1 MKSAFFLSVFF
12 LISGFA
18 SVSSAQSIA
27 WFNPTKVLQGSRPG
41 KAVMAKQQAL
51 QKRFAQKRKQLE
63 APLAKEK
70 DDIEKEWK
78 SFQANMSVLNA
89 KARKKRME
97 ALKAKYDAWMTKVR
111 KLQGRLGKLQQDL
124 AGEFQKVAEPF
135 SNKLKAAARQV
146 ATSGGYAFIMAHD
159 PKNPTL
165 LLYAKPS
172 LDVTDKLIA
181 ILGR

>member
-1 MKSAFFLSVFF
+1 MKSAFFLSIFF
-12 LISGFA
+12 LFA
-18 SVSSAQSIA
+18 TFAGEGHAQSIA
-27 WFNPTKVLQGSRPG
+27 WFNPTKVLQESRPG

-51 QKRFAQKRKQLE
+51 QKKFAYKRKQLE

-97 ALKAKYDAWMTKVR
+97 QLKTKYDTWMTKVR
-111 KLQGRLGKLQQDL
+111 KLQGKLSKLQQDL

-135 SNKLKAAARQV
+135 SNKLKAAAAKV
-146 ATSGGYAFIMAHD
+146 ATNNSYAFILAHD

-165 LLYAKPS
+165 LLYAKAS
-172 LDVTDKLIA
+172 LDVTDKLIN